1 MTFQDHFISV
11 IIPVYNDSARL
22 AKCLEALE
30 AQTLDRS
37 RFEIIVIDNGSSDNV
52 EQVVSKY
59 DSVELHQELRP
70 GSYCARN
77 KGILNS
83 KGDILAFTDSDCIP
97 DRDWLNRGLISF
109 ADKADAGFIAGRLIF
124 FPQDENN
131 MTAAELWEML
141 HNYHSEDCVK
151 VMHFGLTANLFVRRN
166 VFNKIG
172 LFNQDL
178 KSAGDYEWGNR
189 VYDQG
194 LGIYYDE
201 NAVVMHPARRTLSPL
216 INKTRRLIGGQLEA
230 GLVSKSYYLKKILI
244 DVFPPII
251 TVFRLLRR
259 DDIKS
264 LDRVDYKIKF
274 LFVFV
279 VLRYVGVYEMTR
291 LLLGGKSIR

>member
-1 MTFQDHFISV
+1 SL
-11 IIPVYNDSARL
+11 NL

-37 RFEIIVIDNGSSDNV
+37 RFEIIVIDNESSDNV

-59 DSVELHQELRP
+59 DSRELLHELQP

-77 KGILNS
+77 KGILES
-83 KGDILAFTDSDCIP
+83 KGDILALTDSDCIP
-97 DRDWLNRGLISF
+97 DKNWLNCGFLSF
-109 ADKADAGFIAGRLIF
+109 ADKADAGFIAGRLTF

-131 MTAAELWEML
+131 LNAAELWEMF

-151 VMHFGLTANLFVRRN
+151 VMHFGLTANLFVRRG
-166 VFNKIG
+166 VFNKVG

-201 NAVVMHPARRTLSPL
+201 NAVVKHPARRTLSSL

-230 GLVSKSYYLKKILI
+230 GLVSKSYCLKKIMI
-244 DVFPPII
+244 DVFPPVL
-251 TVFRLLRR
+251 TVFRLLKR

-264 LDRVDYKIKF
+264 LGRADYKIKF

-279 VLRYVGVYEMTR
+279 VLRYVGVYEMAR
-291 LLLGGKSIR
+291 LLLRGKSIR